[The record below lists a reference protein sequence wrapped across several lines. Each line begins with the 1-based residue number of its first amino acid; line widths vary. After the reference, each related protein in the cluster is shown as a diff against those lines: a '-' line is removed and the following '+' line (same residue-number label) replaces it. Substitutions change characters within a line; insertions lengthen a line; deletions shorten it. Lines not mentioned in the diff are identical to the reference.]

1 MGALRPPAAH
11 PSTTSDPLLI
21 LARSLTHPLLENLVP
36 LGISMTDGQRQTQ
49 GRKHGEKRLNLG
61 SWEGLDSRWESLQGR
76 DWILETGVGGE
87 GPGDGG
93 VGGLCGEGAGG
104 GDIKE

>member
-1 MGALRPPAAH
+1 M
-11 PSTTSDPLLI
+11 
-21 LARSLTHPLLENLVP
+21 P
-36 LGISMTDGQRQTQ
+36 LGISTTNGQRRTQ

-61 SWEGLDSRWESLQGR
+61 SCEGLDSRWESLQGR

-93 VGGLCGEGAGG
+93 VGGVRGEGAGYSGAGAGG